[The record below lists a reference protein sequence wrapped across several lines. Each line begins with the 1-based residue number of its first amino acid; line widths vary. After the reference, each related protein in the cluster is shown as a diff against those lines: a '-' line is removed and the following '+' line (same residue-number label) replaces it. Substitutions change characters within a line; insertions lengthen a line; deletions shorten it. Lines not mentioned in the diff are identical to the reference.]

1 MALALFSWGRN
12 PTELT
17 LLSKK
22 CGPLG
27 PFFYSVDILPRHN
40 ANILAI

>member
-1 MALALFSWGRN
+1 MALALFSRGRN

-17 LLSKK
+17 LLSKNADH
-22 CGPLG
+22 LVR
-27 PFFYSVDILPRHN
+27 FYSVDILPRHN